1 MIGNGGLVPSGNDV
15 SGAGLSCSNFVCTGI
30 TQADHV
36 PNPGTLDLQLVF
48 TKPGQ
53 YSLCITAELAPLI
66 FNQACGA
73 EQFNI
78 RPWPGV
84 SGRRAA
90 RRRNDRPCPRSPTDA
105 R

>member
-1 MIGNGGLVPSGNDV
+1 VIGNGGLVPSGNGV
-15 SGAGLSCSNFVCTGI
+15 SGARLSCSNVVCTGI

-66 FNQACGA
+66 FNQACSA
-73 EQFNI
+73 EKFNI

-90 RRRNDRPCPRSPTDA
+90 PRRSGRRCPRSPTGA